1 MISLKEIAMRRSLL
15 SGMFACAV
23 GLAASIDASA
33 GAQVPQQAVEPDPSA
48 GLITRRSNHT
58 VTETI
63 QRFEAAVR
71 DKGDKG
77 WVVFTE
83 IDHAAAAQRAG
94 QRLRPRTVI
103 VFGNPRIGTA
113 PMQRA
118 PTLAIDVPLRVLVW
132 EDDAGAV
139 WLTYTSSDYMAR
151 TVYPR
156 HGLFMSSEVSGGVK
170 RFLHEV
176 AGQATD

>member
-1 MISLKEIAMRRSLL
+1 MRRNLL
-15 SGMFACAV
+15 SGMFACVV
-23 GLAASIDASA
+23 GLAAGMDASA
-33 GAQVPQQAVEPDPSA
+33 GAQTPRQAVQPDPSA
-48 GLITRRSNHT
+48 GLTTRRSNHT
-58 VTETI
+58 VTETV

-71 DKGDKG
+71 AKGDKG

-103 VFGNPRIGTA
+103 VFGNPRIGTVA
-113 PMQRA
+113 MQRA
-118 PTLAIDVPLRVLVW
+118 ATLAIDVPLRALVW

-139 WLTYTSSDYMAR
+139 WLTYSSSGYLAR

-156 HGLFMSSEVSGGVK
+156 HGLSMSRDVSAGVE
-170 RFLHEV
+170 RFLEEA
-176 AGQATD
+176 AGRATE